1 MAFNFIHTSDWQV
14 GKVFRYVDDT
24 TLHLLQEARL
34 SAITRIGEIAN
45 EHDVKHVLVAGDVYD
60 AEAPDRRTLA
70 EPLTRM
76 RRFESVTWHLLPGN
90 HDHHRPNGLWYSR
103 PLSERPSN
111 VNLLLESKPVSI
123 EENVYLLPVPL
134 NYRATIGDS
143 SEYMDDVD
151 LPEHAVRIGVAHGSI
166 VGFGSDDREAK
177 NYISPDRP
185 QLAGLAYLA
194 MGDWHGTRKIN
205 DRCWYS
211 GTHETD
217 SFNVVGGGQVLLVEV
232 DDDHSVPTVKPIQ
245 TGSFNWYTCK
255 EQINNIEEI
264 DSLEEQLRQIN
275 GDHPEQALVHLHVEG
290 TLTLKDELYFQERII
305 EGVADALRF
314 LRVDDKNLFSD
325 PTEEDLERIDH
336 AGVVRVAADTL
347 MAKAKNGKDDERE
360 LATEALRRLYLEH
373 KKLQEG

>member
-1 MAFNFIHTSDWQV
+1 MTFKFIHTSDWQI

-24 TLHLLQEARL
+24 TMRLLQDARL

-45 EHDVKHVLVAGDVYD
+45 EHDVRHVLVAGDVYD
-60 AEAPDRRTLA
+60 MEAPDRRTLA
-70 EPLTRM
+70 EPLNRM

-90 HDHHRPNGLWYSR
+90 HDLHRPNGLWHSR
-103 PLSERPSN
+103 TLKERPSN
-111 VNLLLESKPVSI
+111 VNLLLEPKHVAI
-123 EENVYLLPVPL
+123 EENIYLLPVPL
-134 NYRATIGDS
+134 NYRNTFGDS

-151 LPEHAVRIGVAHGSI
+151 LPEYSVRIGVAHGSI
-166 VGFGSDDREAK
+166 TGFGSDNRETK
-177 NYISPDRP
+177 NYIAPDRP
-185 QLAGLAYLA
+185 QRAGLAYLA

-217 SFNVVGGGQVLLVEV
+217 SFKVDGGGQVLLVEIG
-232 DDDHSVPTVKPIQ
+232 DDFPVPTVEMIQ
-245 TGSFNWYTCK
+245 TGSFSWYTCK
-255 EQINNIEEI
+255 EQVNNIEEI

-275 GDHPEQALVHLHVEG
+275 GDHPEQALVDLHVEG
-290 TLTLKDELYFQERII
+290 ALSLNDEQYFQERIV

-314 LRVDDKNLFSD
+314 LRINEENLLSN

-336 AGVVRVAADTL
+336 AGVVRVAAETL
-347 MAKAKNGKDDERE
+347 MAKAESGKGDEQE

-373 KKLQEG
+373 KKLQED